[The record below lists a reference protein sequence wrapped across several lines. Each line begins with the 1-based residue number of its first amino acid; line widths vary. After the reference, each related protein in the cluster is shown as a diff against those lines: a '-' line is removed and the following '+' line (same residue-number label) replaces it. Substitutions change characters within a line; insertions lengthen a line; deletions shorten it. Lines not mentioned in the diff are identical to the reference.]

1 MALMLMVV
9 LCYTICSLSDKYAV
23 SKIGFNG
30 NELTFLMAAATAV
43 FMTVTLPFVDTHVT
57 WGIPVVLGIL
67 LIAASKLLE
76 FQMSALVLAEMSAFE
91 LKAWLGLCLFM
102 SYFTD
107 IWMKTQGF
115 SWGKILFIAVTVLG
129 LFMIAQAGKKE
140 IHYGK
145 IVLPL
150 IVYLVAKY
158 GYGLVIAAT
167 EPYISST
174 MTLYFALI
182 LLALVLIP
190 AAHPLKIFREK
201 RNGGIF
207 VVATKIPNVMG
218 LLGENAVIAISLA
231 NYSFIQPMILVV
243 LFFLGIFQ
251 KEEEHSRLNVLGGI
265 VCIIGIIGFQLIL
278 GN

>member
-1 MALMLMVV
+1 MALMIMVV
-9 LCYTICSLSDKYAV
+9 VCYTICSLSDKYAIA
-23 SKIGFNG
+23 KIGFHG
-30 NELTFLMAAATAV
+30 NELTFLMASATAV
-43 FMTVTLPFVDTHVT
+43 FMTVTLPFVDTRVS
-57 WGIPVVLGIL
+57 WGLPAVLGIVL
-67 LIAASKLLE
+67 LAASKLLE
-76 FQMSALVLAEMSAFE
+76 FQMSALILTEMSAFE

-140 IHYGK
+140 ISYK
-145 IVLPL
+145 KMILPL

-167 EPYISST
+167 QPYISST

-190 AAHPLKIFREK
+190 VAHPVRIFKEK
-201 RNGGIF
+201 GKGGVF
-207 VVATKIPNVMG
+207 VVVTKIPNVLG

-231 NYSFIQPMILVV
+231 NYAFIQPMILVV
-243 LFFLGIFQ
+243 LFFLGIFRR
-251 KEEEHSRLNVLGGI
+251 EEQHSPLNVMGGI
-265 VCIIGIIGFQLIL
+265 VCIIGIIGFQLAI
-278 GN
+278 